1 MQTYLIIAD
10 DFTGANDTGLQ
21 LVRRSVKVRVQIGRP
36 GLLPPSYSLVLDT
49 ESRNLSPQRA
59 REAVQASLLDMDM
72 ASFSVVMKKI
82 DSTLRGNIVEEVSEV
97 AKRMQACIIVV
108 ATAFPDMG
116 RICKDS
122 VVYVHE
128 KPLREPNTQGSPQTV
143 TEKPVK
149 SLQLVQ
155 PSGSSECGYHPSPF
169 LADASRRSGGM

>member
-72 ASFSVVMKKI
+72 ASFSVVMIK
-82 DSTLRGNIVEEVSEV
+82 
-97 AKRMQACIIVV
+97 
-108 ATAFPDMG
+108 
-116 RICKDS
+116 
-122 VVYVHE
+122 
-128 KPLREPNTQGSPQTV
+128 
-143 TEKPVK
+143 
-149 SLQLVQ
+149 
-155 PSGSSECGYHPSPF
+155 
-169 LADASRRSGGM
+169 